1 MSLENINIIIAVKSR
16 VEHPPFFYLPSV
28 FKLHF
33 YKKKEKQ
40 EIKKTGGHK
49 KRGRVIFKSEVFI
62 VNLNNQFR
70 TSKCILKKT
79 KIG

>member
-1 MSLENINIIIAVKSR
+1 MSSSKAARRGGFLFFKSFAFIKIK
-16 VEHPPFFYLPSV
+16 EG
-28 FKLHF
+28 
-33 YKKKEKQ
+33 KKKKK
-40 EIKKTGGHK
+40 KKTGGHK